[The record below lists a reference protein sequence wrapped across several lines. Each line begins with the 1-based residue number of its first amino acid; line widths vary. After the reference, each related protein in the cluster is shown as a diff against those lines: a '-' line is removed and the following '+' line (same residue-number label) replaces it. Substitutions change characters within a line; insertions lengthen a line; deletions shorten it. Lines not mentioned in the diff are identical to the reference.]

1 MVVKDAPP
9 ASGGSKVQ
17 TLKGN
22 DYVRVWFNKAGNHYL
37 IYLRSGR
44 RGGSRR
50 SSNLRSS
57 GRRLG

>member
-1 MVVKDAPP
+1 MSIVPQSEVKMVVKDPPP

-37 IYLRSGR
+37 VYLPVA
-44 RGGSRR
+44 GGATA
-50 SSNLRSS
+50 
-57 GRRLG
+57 GQ